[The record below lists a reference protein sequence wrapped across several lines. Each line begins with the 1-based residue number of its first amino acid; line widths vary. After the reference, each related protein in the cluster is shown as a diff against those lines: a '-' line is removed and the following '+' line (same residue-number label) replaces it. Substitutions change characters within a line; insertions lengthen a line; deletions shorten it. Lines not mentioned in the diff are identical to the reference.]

1 MSSSL
6 FFFRQHAILMPNIVA
21 EERDSMDLKEFD
33 RSAQELRLL
42 NLLVW
47 KDGKEILRR
56 DYDGEIR
63 RNQYSAS
70 KSFTSAAVGIA
81 QREGLL
87 SLEEKLADVFAEEI
101 PDEPDEFLQEARVRI
116 C

>member
-1 MSSSL
+1 
-6 FFFRQHAILMPNIVA
+6 
-21 EERDSMDLKEFD
+21 MDLKEFD

-81 QREGLL
+81 QRAAAHSGPGDEDADCRA
-87 SLEEKLADVFAEEI
+87 SLRLARNDT
-101 PDEPDEFLQEARVRI
+101 ARRLPIIGRGTWAPPYRI
-116 C
+116 FRKS